1 MAIDLITKFSVVEK
15 TTAAESKEVF
25 EAFLAPQEEILLT
38 YKNTRDRVAF
48 TNQKIICYDVQGMT
62 GTKKEY
68 RFFPYSKI
76 SSFSIETAGLMD
88 SDDDFKIWVS
98 GVGRFEIKFSKKL
111 NTQEIG
117 VLLSSKIL

>member
-48 TNQKIICYDVQGMT
+48 TTQKIICYDVQGMT

-88 SDDDFKIWVS
+88 ADDDFKIWVS